1 VATRPTPRTSQ
12 GVYVSLSTAG
22 SEPAGTAL
30 VIGGD
35 APEIMAAMEPPV
47 PSSVPGEESGRSW
60 RQPSRVRLLLR
71 GLSRR
76 CPVCGEAR
84 IRQGY
89 FRLKASCP
97 RCGLRF
103 TRLEGQWSGDIGINT
118 IVTFTLLYVV
128 LLGGTLLMW
137 GDIKVGPLAL
147 AALLVVVVF
156 PVLFVPFAKT
166 LWLAIDL
173 AMRPVQADE
182 FLPPN
187 AD

>member
-1 VATRPTPRTSQ
+1 
-12 GVYVSLSTAG
+12 
-22 SEPAGTAL
+22 
-30 VIGGD
+30 
-35 APEIMAAMEPPV
+35 M
-47 PSSVPGEESGRSW
+47 
-60 RQPSRVRLLLR
+60 
-71 GLSRR
+71 
-76 CPVCGEAR
+76 CGETR
-84 IRQGY
+84 VTRGY
-89 FRLKASCP
+89 FRLKPACP

-137 GDIKVGPLAL
+137 GDVRVGLL
-147 AALLVVVVF
+147 AALSAAVVLVF

-182 FLPPN
+182 IDAAWFPGGAGP
-187 AD
+187 